1 MAKQAKGPRPKHV
14 PQRTCVAC
22 RQVEGKRALIRIVRT
37 TSGVVVDP
45 TGKLAGRGAY
55 LHPVQRCWAIILRGN
70 RIDQALRT
78 KLSPGDRQGLVDY
91 MQTLPETD
99 DEQVDGVETSG

>member
-1 MAKQAKGPRPKHV
+1 MAKQAKGPRPKHI

-37 TSGVVVDP
+37 TEGVVVDP

-78 KLSPGDRQGLVDY
+78 KLSPSDRQGLVDF

>member
-37 TSGVVVDP
+37 TAGVVVDP

-55 LHPVQRCWAIILRGN
+55 LQPVQRCWAIILRGK
-70 RIDQALRT
+70 RIDKALRT
-78 KLSPGDRQGLVDY
+78 KRSPGFRQGLVA
-91 MQTLPETD
+91 
-99 DEQVDGVETSG
+99 